1 MEMLQQYAKELFALF
16 VPVLTWVLNNWFRA
30 KAKLQLARPHGFTF
44 IVDQPLLD
52 AEGNV
57 ISQKQTVHTVSHVIS
72 NAGRETATGVELVF
86 NWKPLCINIWPA
98 RHFSEKTE
106 SDGRY
111 VMMFDSLAPNE
122 QIGFELL
129 SINSDLPSLINARS
143 NQCTAQT
150 IAMYPQPILTP
161 WKRKLAVFLLFS
173 GIAFA
178 VYIGILV
185 LQFLILGTPYG
196 P

>member
-1 MEMLQQYAKELFALF
+1 MDILQQYAKELFALF
-16 VPVLTWVLNNWFRA
+16 VPVLTWVLNNLFRA

-44 IVDQPLLD
+44 LVNEPLKD
-52 AEGNV
+52 PDGNV
-57 ISQKQTVHTVSHVIS
+57 VSPKQTVHTVSHVIS

-98 RHFSEKTE
+98 RHFSESIE

-111 VMMFDSLAPNE
+111 AMQFDSLAPGE

-129 SINSDLPSLINARS
+129 SINSELPNLVNARS
-143 NQCTAQT
+143 NQCAAET
-150 IAMYPQPILTP
+150 IAMYPQPILSP

-173 GIAFA
+173 GIAFT
-178 VYIGILV
+178 VYMGILI
-185 LQFLILGTPYG
+185 LQFLVLGTPFG
-196 P
+196 H